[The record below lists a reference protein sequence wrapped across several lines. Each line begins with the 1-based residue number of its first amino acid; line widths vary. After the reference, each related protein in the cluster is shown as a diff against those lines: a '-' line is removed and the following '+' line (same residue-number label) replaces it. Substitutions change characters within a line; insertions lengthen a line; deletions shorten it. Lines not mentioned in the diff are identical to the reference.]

1 MSATGHG
8 PLSDGEG
15 APFEFL
21 LAPHGYEGTMM
32 SFHVCAHCQA
42 MYLGDGD
49 GGACPARHK
58 TMGQAVDEAHADN
71 LRWLAECEVTDTRPV
86 HHFDVNPLA
95 STCGLEVTVGM
106 RISPKTEHAT
116 CTACK
121 EILARG

>member
-21 LAPHGYEGTMM
+21 LAAHGYEGTLM

-58 TMGQAVDEAHADN
+58 TMGQAVDEAHAEN
-71 LRWLAECEVTDTRPV
+71 LRWL
-86 HHFDVNPLA
+86 
-95 STCGLEVTVGM
+95 G
-106 RISPKTEHAT
+106 
-116 CTACK
+116 K
-121 EILARG
+121 EPERG